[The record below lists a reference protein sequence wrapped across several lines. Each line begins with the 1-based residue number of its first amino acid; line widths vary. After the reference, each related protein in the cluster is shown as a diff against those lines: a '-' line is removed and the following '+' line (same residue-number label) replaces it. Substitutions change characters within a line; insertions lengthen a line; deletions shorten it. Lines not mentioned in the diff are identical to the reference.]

1 MGIKNQNRTCKKCRN
16 QKMNGWFG
24 ETIRE
29 NGKKNTN
36 NKYGREDEKSKMT
49 RKSQRKRK
57 RGRAEQSWI

>member
-1 MGIKNQNRTCKKCRN
+1 MDGLERPSE
-16 QKMNGWFG
+16 KM
-24 ETIRE
+24 E
-29 NGKKNTN
+29 KKNTN